1 VVGWLGFIQTD
12 GIKQTGSNKRIKE
25 GRAMDLGAVGVWY
38 FQDGFSSAEASEA
51 ARKIEQLGY
60 GTLWIPETVGR
71 SPVATAA
78 WLLSQ
83 TTRLNLATG
92 IMNIYHREPGV
103 TLAAQNTLAEQ
114 SEGRFLLGIG
124 VSHKP
129 LVEGVRGLEYKPP
142 VATMREYLEKMKIS
156 PYSGRPPAE
165 SPLTVIAALGP
176 KMLEL
181 AASHAA
187 GAHPYFSS
195 PEHTRMARD
204 VMGEGPLLCV
214 EQKVILESDPD
225 KARAAARA
233 NAKIY
238 QGLPNYRNNWLRM
251 GLTEADINDLTDR
264 FIDTTF
270 AWGSVADIQ
279 NRIKAHQDAG
289 ADHVCLQPVDP
300 GGNMGRL
307 DWQCLEALAT

>member
-1 VVGWLGFIQTD
+1 
-12 GIKQTGSNKRIKE
+12 
-25 GRAMDLGAVGVWY
+25 MDLGAVGVWY
-38 FQDGFSSAEASEA
+38 FQDGFTSPEAAEA

-83 TTRLNLATG
+83 TNRLNLATG

-114 SEGRFLLGIG
+114 SGGRFLLGIG

-129 LVEGVRGLEYKPP
+129 LVEGVRGLEYKAP
-142 VATMREYLEKMKIS
+142 VATMREYLEKMKVS
-156 PYSGRPPAE
+156 PYSGRPPAD

-181 AASHAA
+181 AASHSA

-195 PEHTRMARD
+195 PDHTRMARD
-204 VMGEGPLLCV
+204 VMGAGPLLCV

-225 KARAAARA
+225 KARTAARA

-251 GLTEADINDLTDR
+251 GLTEADINDLSDR

-270 AWGSVADIQ
+270 AWGSIADIQ
-279 NRIKAHQDAG
+279 DRIKAHQDAG
-289 ADHVCLQPVDP
+289 ADHVCLQPVDA
-300 GGNMGRL
+300 GGNLGRL
-307 DWQCLEALAT
+307 DWACLEALAT